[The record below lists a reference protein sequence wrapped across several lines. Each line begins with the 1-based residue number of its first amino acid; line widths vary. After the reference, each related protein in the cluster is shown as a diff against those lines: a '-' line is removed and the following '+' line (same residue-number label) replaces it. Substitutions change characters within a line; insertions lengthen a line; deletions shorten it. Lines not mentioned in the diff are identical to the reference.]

1 MTFSENFSTGHPEGR
16 SQPLLT
22 CDSVDTVLIDRK
34 TLKLLT
40 LSRRELLQKTASV
53 ALPFFAS
60 RLQPEKYSQLQFRI
74 GDRIVSSWLDDEG
87 KALSEFGEVVGICLH
102 PKMQQ
107 WQYLINWVGENRSG
121 HRYSYFDG
129 SLTDA
134 DDLRLVSHE

>member
-1 MTFSENFSTGHPEGR
+1 MSHTDGCPVGR
-16 SQPLLT
+16 SQ
-22 CDSVDTVLIDRK
+22 
-34 TLKLLT
+34 LLT

-53 ALPFFAS
+53 ALPFFVS
-60 RLQPEKYSQLQFRI
+60 RLQSEKYSQLQFQI

-102 PKMQQ
+102 PKMRQ
-107 WQYLINWVGENRSG
+107 WQYLINWVGENSSG
-121 HRYSYFDG
+121 HRYSYFDE

>member
-1 MTFSENFSTGHPEGR
+1 MSHTDGCPAGR
-16 SQPLLT
+16 SQ
-22 CDSVDTVLIDRK
+22 
-34 TLKLLT
+34 LLT

-53 ALPFFAS
+53 ALPFFVS
-60 RLQPEKYSQLQFRI
+60 RLQSEKYSQLQFQI

-102 PKMQQ
+102 PKMRQ
-107 WQYLINWVGENRSG
+107 WQYLINWVGENSSG
-121 HRYSYFDG
+121 HRYSYFDE